1 MARITSS
8 EEAVA
13 GEVRYHSGFKA
24 EEADV
29 QTPETNPIGLTPGLR
44 YQIHGTEP
52 FDPLAMPRNP
62 RRSTSMGMN
71 SLLLQDTS
79 PTSVMGSS
87 VRPVLPPF
95 STRTSGMISGLPTSL
110 RESAPMTMSPSLAI
124 KSEGYFP
131 PIMPAVMEQVSDE
144 RIARTSPETT
154 TEEIYNTGEI
164 TSIPPPSSSTGQL
177 GPPNEVPA
185 NPSVAESAAASI
197 PMAPTL
203 STSHY
208 RRSSRSNLSPGSRDV
223 PLFAPSSLGRP
234 ASVASSHST
243 HSRGLPVG
251 IPGGKAAPAM
261 AITSST
267 GSGNFSPGSHG
278 WVARPPSG
286 SSLSPSQR
294 ESGTSGTSTAP
305 GTGTG
310 GKGSPLGIGTASTS
324 VTSASTS
331 TSTGGLS
338 SMARTISRGFS
349 IKPPKT
355 NSGANSAG
363 SAGVAG
369 QSQSAADILKQYG
382 ESK

>member
-1 MARITSS
+1 
-8 EEAVA
+8 
-13 GEVRYHSGFKA
+13 
-24 EEADV
+24 
-29 QTPETNPIGLTPGLR
+29 
-44 YQIHGTEP
+44 
-52 FDPLAMPRNP
+52 MPRNP

-95 STRTSGMISGLPTSL
+95 STRTSGMISGLPTCL
-110 RESAPMTMSPSLAI
+110 RETAPMTMSPSLAM
-124 KSEGYFP
+124 KGEGYFP
-131 PIMPAVMEQVSDE
+131 PIMPSVMEQAVDE
-144 RIARTSPETT
+144 PIAQIRPETT
-154 TEEIYNTGEI
+154 VREPAVTAEE
-164 TSIPPPSSSTGQL
+164 TSVPPPSSPSGQ
-177 GPPNEVPA
+177 PETPVDVPA
-185 NPSVAESAAASI
+185 DPPVAESDAASV

-208 RRSSRSNLSPGSRDV
+208 RRSSRSTLSPNSRDV

-243 HSRGLPVG
+243 HSRGLPIG

-294 ESGTSGTSTAP
+294 ESGTSGASTAT

-324 VTSASTS
+324 AASASTSTS

-349 IKPPKT
+349 IKPQKS
-355 NSGANSAG
+355 SGGASSAG
-363 SAGVAG
+363 SAGGAG
-369 QSQSAADILKQYG
+369 KGQSAADILKQYG

>member
-1 MARITSS
+1 
-8 EEAVA
+8 
-13 GEVRYHSGFKA
+13 
-24 EEADV
+24 
-29 QTPETNPIGLTPGLR
+29 
-44 YQIHGTEP
+44 
-52 FDPLAMPRNP
+52 MPRNP

-110 RESAPMTMSPSLAI
+110 RETAPLTMSPSLGTQRN
-124 KSEGYFP
+124 EGYFP
-131 PIMPAVMEQVSDE
+131 PIMPAVMEQVHDE
-144 RIARTSPETT
+144 PAIIPTSSEVT
-154 TEEIYNTGEI
+154 TEEPSVVAEEV
-164 TSIPPPSSSTGQL
+164 SVPPPSSGETEITPSDDASPV
-177 GPPNEVPA
+177 PPFAENSGA
-185 NPSVAESAAASI
+185 SV

-208 RRSSRSNLSPGSRDV
+208 RRSSRSTLSPASREV

-243 HSRGLPVG
+243 QSRGLPIG
-251 IPGGKAAPAM
+251 IPGGKSAPAM

-267 GSGNFSPGSHG
+267 GSGNFSPGCHG

-286 SSLSPSQR
+286 SSFSTSQR
-294 ESGTSGTSTAP
+294 DTASGN

-310 GKGSPLGIGTASTS
+310 TGSGSATRGSPLGIGTASTS
-324 VTSASTS
+324 AAS

-349 IKPPKT
+349 IKPQKS
-355 NSGANSAG
+355 NSGASSAG
-363 SAGVAG
+363 SGG
-369 QSQSAADILKQYG
+369 GGKDRSAADILKQYG
-382 ESK
+382 ESR

>member
-1 MARITSS
+1 
-8 EEAVA
+8 
-13 GEVRYHSGFKA
+13 
-24 EEADV
+24 
-29 QTPETNPIGLTPGLR
+29 
-44 YQIHGTEP
+44 
-52 FDPLAMPRNP
+52 MPRNP

-87 VRPVLPPF
+87 ARPVLPPF

-110 RESAPMTMSPSLAI
+110 RESAPMTMSPSLAM
-124 KSEGYFP
+124 KGEGYFP
-131 PIMPAVMEQVSDE
+131 PIMPSVMEQVVDE
-144 RIARTSPETT
+144 PIVQTSPETT
-154 TEEIYNTGEI
+154 VEEPAVTAEE
-164 TSIPPPSSSTGQL
+164 TSVPPPSSPSGQPETPVDVPTN
-177 GPPNEVPA
+177 PP
-185 NPSVAESAAASI
+185 VAESDAASV
-197 PMAPTL
+197 PMAPSL

-208 RRSSRSNLSPGSRDV
+208 RRSSRSTLSPNSRDV

-243 HSRGLPVG
+243 HSRGLPIG
-251 IPGGKAAPAM
+251 LPGGKAAPAM

-294 ESGTSGTSTAP
+294 ESGTSGASTAT

-324 VTSASTS
+324 AASASTS
-331 TSTGGLS
+331 ASTGGLS

-349 IKPPKT
+349 IKPQKS
-355 NSGANSAG
+355 SGGASSAG
-363 SAGVAG
+363 SAGGAG
-369 QSQSAADILKQYG
+369 KGQSAADILKQYG
-382 ESK
+382 ETK

>member
-1 MARITSS
+1 
-8 EEAVA
+8 
-13 GEVRYHSGFKA
+13 
-24 EEADV
+24 
-29 QTPETNPIGLTPGLR
+29 
-44 YQIHGTEP
+44 
-52 FDPLAMPRNP
+52 
-62 RRSTSMGMN
+62 MN

-95 STRTSGMISGLPTSL
+95 STRTSGMISGIPTSL
-110 RESAPMTMSPSLAI
+110 RETAPVTMSPSLAL

-131 PIMPAVMEQVSDE
+131 PIMPSVMEQVVDE
-144 RIARTSPETT
+144 PIVRTSPEKL
-154 TEEIYNTGEI
+154 TEESPLVAEE
-164 TSIPPPSSSTGQL
+164 TSVPPPSSPS
-177 GPPNEVPA
+177 GPLKTPVDVPA
-185 NPSVAESAAASI
+185 NPPVAESDAASVS
-197 PMAPTL
+197 MAPTL

-208 RRSSRSNLSPGSRDV
+208 RRSSRSTLSPNSRDV

-243 HSRGLPVG
+243 HSRGLPIG

-294 ESGTSGTSTAP
+294 DSGTSTAP

-324 VTSASTS
+324 AASASTS

-349 IKPPKT
+349 IKPQKS
-355 NSGANSAG
+355 SGGTSSAG
-363 SAGVAG
+363 SAGNAG
-369 QSQSAADILKQYG
+369 KAPSAADILKQYG

>member
-1 MARITSS
+1 
-8 EEAVA
+8 
-13 GEVRYHSGFKA
+13 
-24 EEADV
+24 
-29 QTPETNPIGLTPGLR
+29 
-44 YQIHGTEP
+44 
-52 FDPLAMPRNP
+52 
-62 RRSTSMGMN
+62 
-71 SLLLQDTS
+71 
-79 PTSVMGSS
+79 
-87 VRPVLPPF
+87 
-95 STRTSGMISGLPTSL
+95 
-110 RESAPMTMSPSLAI
+110 MTMSPSLAMRG
-124 KSEGYFP
+124 EGYFP
-131 PIMPAVMEQVSDE
+131 PIMPSVMEQVVDE
-144 RIARTSPETT
+144 PIARTTPETT
-154 TEEIYNTGEI
+154 TDE
-164 TSIPPPSSSTGQL
+164 TSVIAEDTSVPPPSS
-177 GPPNEVPA
+177 GPPETPVDTPA
-185 NPSVAESAAASI
+185 DPPVADSSAASI

-208 RRSSRSNLSPGSRDV
+208 RRSSRSTLSPTSRDV

-243 HSRGLPVG
+243 HSRGLPIG

-294 ESGTSGTSTAP
+294 ESGTSGISTAP

-324 VTSASTS
+324 AASASTS

-349 IKPPKT
+349 IKPQKT
-355 NSGANSAG
+355 NSGASSAG
-363 SAGVAG
+363 SAGGAG
-369 QSQSAADILKQYG
+369 KGQSAADILKQYG
-382 ESK
+382 ETK